1 MMNRIK
7 IAMLLVVSIGC
18 WYPISARAE
27 APTPKGGCWSRDI
40 AARPTMT
47 DSQTISTTTGTVIAI
62 ENNNKDRSLAAKE
75 VITWVRLKMPTG
87 EQKTAYLGSSRALKQ
102 QRIALK
108 VNDTIEVRGIQTAK
122 SQPSP
127 TIIASTIKKGNR
139 TWKLDNPA
147 EKPIGTQW
155 CKHNG

>member
-7 IAMLLVVSIGC
+7 MVVLLVVSIGC
-18 WYPISARAE
+18 WHPIVARAE
-27 APTPKGGCWSRDI
+27 APAPKGGCWSRDI
-40 AARPTMT
+40 ASRPMA
-47 DSQTISTTTGTVIAI
+47 DPQTIATTTGRVIAI

-75 VITWVRLKMPTG
+75 VITWVRLKTPTG

-108 VNDTIEVRGIQTAK
+108 VNDSIEVRGIQTAK
-122 SQPSP
+122 AQQSP
-127 TIIASTIKKGNR
+127 TIIANTIKKGNR
-139 TWKLDNPA
+139 TWKLDNPT
-147 EKPIGTQW
+147 EKPIGAQW